1 MLNFSTTVVA
11 SKSVSQIQDALVK
24 AGAQSVLLEYEQQ
37 CLSGVCFK
45 FWTPN
50 GFVHY
55 RIPANVES
63 VLLALK
69 ADKRTPKS
77 KHTRHATNVAWR
89 VWKDWVD
96 VQLALIESK
105 QVTLQQVCFPF
116 ALIANGETVWDVMK
130 DKPMKAIGC
139 KE

>member
-11 SKSVSQIQDALVK
+11 SKSVSQIQDALVE
-24 AGAQSVLLEYEQQ
+24 AGAQSVLHEYEQM
-37 CLSGVCFK
+37 CVSAVCFK
-45 FWTPN
+45 ISTPEGN
-50 GFVHY
+50 LHY
-55 RIPANVES
+55 RISANVDG
-63 VLLALK
+63 VLSALK
-69 ADKRTPKS
+69 DDSRTPKS
-77 KHTRHATNVAWR
+77 KQTRQHAVNVAWR

-130 DKPMKAIGC
+130 DKPMKAIGA
-139 KE
+139 